1 MNTELNSANQAGNSI
16 GLNFIPRYRLAME
29 WSDRLREGL
38 DAKGWTAKEL
48 SRRSDVSYDNV
59 TKYLKGGVKQPRG
72 ETLNKL
78 ADTLGMDRLYLKEGV
93 TSEIRRVPIGEE
105 FDPDPEFVEDPE
117 RVDAARRFERRRLE
131 PGEVVERNVTAGLGL
146 GGDATTIYADGQVVD
161 EVRAVWR
168 LPVDYLHTELSA
180 RESEVDFITVSGD
193 SMIPTLLP
201 GDKVLVNRALNNAGD
216 GVYVIHD
223 GIGPSVKRLEVDI
236 GSSPLR
242 IRILADNPA
251 HGARE
256 ILASDLVVIGRV
268 IMRATRL

>member
-1 MNTELNSANQAGNSI
+1 MTLDLAGI
-16 GLNFIPRYRLAME
+16 L
-29 WSDRLREGL
+29 DRVERML
-38 DAKGWTAKEL
+38 DAKGLKADAA
-48 SRRSDVSYDNV
+48 SR
-59 TKYLKGGVKQPRG
+59 
-72 ETLNKL
+72 L
-78 ADTLGMDRLYLKEGV
+78 AGKPDAIRNLRRAVRNGKRTGV
-93 TSEIRRVPIGEE
+93 TTATIAALAPVLGTTPGWLIDGYQTEIRSVPLGEE

-117 RVDAARRFERRRLE
+117 RVDAARRFERRRLA
-131 PGEVVERNVTAGLGL
+131 PGEVVERNVTAGLGI

-193 SMIPTLLP
+193 SMISTLLP
-201 GDKVLVNRALNNAGD
+201 GDKVLVNRALNSAGD

-256 ILASDLVVIGRV
+256 ILASDLVVIGKV
-268 IMRATRL
+268 IMRASRL